1 MGGRNLVLEGRSL
14 VLEGTNLVEGK
25 NQAEDMHH
33 PGGNLEQVEG
43 IHQPVGNLEQEG
55 MHRPGGIQLAD
66 NLDQEE
72 EVDSHHKA
80 AHMLVVVHIQQE
92 AA

>member
-1 MGGRNLVLEGRSL
+1 VLFTWQGNPVEGRSL
-14 VLEGTNLVEGK
+14 VLEGTSLVLEGNPVGGK
-25 NQAEDMHH
+25 NQA
-33 PGGNLEQVEG
+33 
-43 IHQPVGNLEQEG
+43 EG

>member
-1 MGGRNLVLEGRSL
+1 MLEGRSL

-25 NQAEDMHH
+25 NQAEGMHH
-33 PGGNLEQVEG
+33 PEGNLEQVEG
-43 IHQPVGNLEQEG
+43 IHHPVGNLEQEG

>member
-1 MGGRNLVLEGRSL
+1 VLEGNP
-14 VLEGTNLVEGK
+14 VGGK
-25 NQAEDMHH
+25 NQA
-33 PGGNLEQVEG
+33 
-43 IHQPVGNLEQEG
+43 EG

-72 EVDSHHKA
+72 EVDSHH
-80 AHMLVVVHIQQE
+80 MLVVVHIQQE